1 MKRTTAVL
9 LACLVPLM
17 LAACGGGQS
26 NEDRIRDVVER
37 IQNAKEPAGLQEACR
52 ELLTPAFVK
61 EVYGGDIAACSKEPF
76 NDEKEFDNP
85 GETTVASVEVDD
97 PNATVKIETVGGST
111 DGTDGTWTMKNVD
124 GDWRLDRLEDDYL
137 RASFAT
143 SVKLVDEGMVAFEPM
158 RKCFASKVETL
169 DSKTI
174 RAITFGEASEKK
186 KDAFDAAN
194 KIAEGCPRALNAYVA
209 DTLAKEVLAKK
220 DLPPKTIEC
229 AKRELLPLLEISGLA
244 PNALKQNNEYG
255 FATSAALAGL
265 IIGAVRAC

>member
-1 MKRTTAVL
+1 MKRITSVL
-9 LACLVPLM
+9 LSCLVPLM
-17 LAACGGGQS
+17 LAACGGGQID
-26 NEDRIRDVVER
+26 EDQIRDVVDR
-37 IQNAKEPAGLQEACR
+37 IQNAKEPAELQEACK
-52 ELLTPAFVK
+52 ELLTPAFLK
-61 EVYGGDIAACSKEPF
+61 EVYDGDIKACSKKPF
-76 NDEKEFDNP
+76 NDEEEFDNP

-143 SVKLVDEGMVAFEPM
+143 SVELVDEGMVAFEPM
-158 RKCFASKVETL
+158 RKCFASKVKTL

-194 KIAEGCPRALNAYVA
+194 KIAEGCPRALNSYVA